1 MKRILFLLALVGG
14 FLAYRR
20 YMEEQGGY
28 EATANAE
35 PFSSESLSDN
45 GAPPAASADAMA
57 EQEPPPST
65 PGKEPAEN
73 TKDTLEQPTWL
84 EPADA
89 ADGDSD

>member
-1 MKRILFLLALVGG
+1 MKRILFLLLAVGG
-14 FLAYRR
+14 YLAYRR

-45 GAPPAASADAMA
+45 GAPP
-57 EQEPPPST
+57 P
-65 PGKEPAEN
+65 EPAPAPDDAPVASN